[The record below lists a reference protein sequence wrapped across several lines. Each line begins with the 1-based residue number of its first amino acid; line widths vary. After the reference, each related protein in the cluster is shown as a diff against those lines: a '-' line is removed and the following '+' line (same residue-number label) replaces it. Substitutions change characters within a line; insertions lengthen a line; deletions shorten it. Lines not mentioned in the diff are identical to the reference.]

1 MVSSNCLQVG
11 IGYSSPST
19 VTFLQFSAFSFS
31 LTVMSKY
38 SYSRRGISGV
48 PGKRYPLEDVQ
59 LAAAESL
66 KTGGKEKVF
75 LEG

>member
-1 MVSSNCLQVG
+1 MVSSG
-11 IGYSSPST
+11 
-19 VTFLQFSAFSFS
+19 A
-31 LTVMSKY
+31 
-38 SYSRRGISGV
+38 SGV
-48 PGKRYPLEDVQ
+48 TGKRYPLEEVQ